1 MMVCSKPDRLFL
13 STLETSV
20 AGLYASNW
28 ACWVASKADEYQSSA
43 LCLRLILKYRISS
56 NKRSRHLL
64 NFGTARCSVY

>member
-28 ACWVASKADEYQSSA
+28 ACWVVSKADEYQSSA
-43 LCLRLILKYRISS
+43 LCLRLILKY
-56 NKRSRHLL
+56 L
-64 NFGTARCSVY
+64 